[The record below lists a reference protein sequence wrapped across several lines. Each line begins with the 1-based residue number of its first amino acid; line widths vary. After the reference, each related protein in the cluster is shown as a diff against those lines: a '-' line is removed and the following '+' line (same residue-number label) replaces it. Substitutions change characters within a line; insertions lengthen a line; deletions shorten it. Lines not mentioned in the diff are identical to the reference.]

1 MALGGGQFRVVQA
14 PKRGRAMM
22 RAVLLAATMA
32 IAAVLAAGVAS
43 ADPINS
49 KNAQIVTLD
58 CGGEQVTVVTLL
70 NNRSV
75 VANVVGTT
83 GNFVATQ
90 FAGTVTFTD
99 PETGEVVEEE
109 FVDPIGQGQKKGLQ
123 GSLTTCETTLTFE
136 DPEGTVIVDITVTGF
151 FTPRTG

>member
-1 MALGGGQFRVVQA
+1 MA
-14 PKRGRAMM
+14 KRTTLIL
-22 RAVLLAATMA
+22 VT
-32 IAAVLAAGVAS
+32 AAVLAALATAAGVAG
-43 ADPINS
+43 ADPVNS
-49 KNAQIVTLD
+49 KNAQIFTID
-58 CGGEQVTVVTLL
+58 CGGEQVTVATNF
-70 NNRSV
+70 NNRAV
-75 VANVVGTT
+75 VVNVVGTT

-90 FAGTVTFTD
+90 FAGTATLTD
-99 PETGEVVEEE
+99 PETGEVVFEEE